1 MTVDEAIKC
10 ALSMAKVILP
20 PTASKIEIAIL
31 TAEVARMMQ
40 VDPDII
46 RKIWNPW
53 KCPTILLPFL
63 AHAISV
69 DVWSK
74 DWSEEQ
80 KRKVIAASPAVH
92 RLKGTRAAVD
102 RTLKAFNIDSRVIEW
117 WEDDSRRGT
126 FRVEMLYYN
135 GGPLFDLDLQQYA
148 IDSVIAAKPKA
159 RVFTSRAVITA
170 RGNVYHSAYPKAI
183 FLRVAHPY
191 QFTPPTVRASNYIAT
206 TPVQFISATAHS
218 KV

>member
-1 MTVDEAIKC
+1 MTIDEAIKC
-10 ALSMAKVILP
+10 ALPIAKVILP
-20 PTASKIEIAIL
+20 PTASKIEMAIL

-46 RKIWNPW
+46 RTIWNPW

-63 AHAISV
+63 AHAVSV
-69 DVWSK
+69 DVWSN

-80 KRKVIAASPAVH
+80 KRKVIAASPSVH
-92 RLKGTRAAVD
+92 RLKGTRAAID
-102 RTLKAFNIDSRVIEW
+102 RTLKAFDIDSRVIEW

-135 GGPLFDLDLQQYA
+135 GGPIFDLNLQQYA
-148 IDSVIAAKPKA
+148 ISSVIAAKPKA
-159 RVFTSRAVITA
+159 RVFTSRAVVTA
-170 RGNVYHSAYPKAI
+170 RGNIYHSAYPKAN

-191 QFTPPTVRASNYIAT
+191 QFIPPVVRAGNYIAAV
-206 TPVQFISATAHS
+206 PVQFLSVTAHP
-218 KV
+218 KG

>member
-1 MTVDEAIKC
+1 MTIDEAIKR
-10 ALSMAKVILP
+10 ALPIAKVILP
-20 PTASKIEIAIL
+20 PNASKIETAIL

-63 AHAISV
+63 AHAVSV
-69 DVWSK
+69 DVWSN
-74 DWSEEQ
+74 DWNEEQ
-80 KRKVIAASPAVH
+80 KRKVIAASPSVH
-92 RLKGTRAAVD
+92 RLKGTRAAID
-102 RTLKAFNIDSRVIEW
+102 RALKAFDIDSRVIEW
-117 WEDDSRRGT
+117 WEDDARRGT

-170 RGNVYHSAYPKAI
+170 RGNFYHSAYPKAN

-191 QFTPPTVRASNYIAT
+191 QFIPPVVRASNYIAT
-206 TPVQFISATAHS
+206 TPTQFMSATAHP
-218 KV
+218 KG